1 MMSLL
6 LQKVKGLGQKQEASA
21 TLGKVYHVQKLSCPC
36 NQNQRDSDP
45 NQKLQRLEKVVA
57 QGMQLLI
64 QIYAS
69 LNKGNPQVNQDQGV
83 KTI

>member
-1 MMSLL
+1 MSLL

-21 TLGKVYHVQKLSCPC
+21 TLGKVYHARKLSCPC

-45 NQKLQRLEKVVA
+45 NQKLQKLEKVAA

-69 LNKGNPQVNQDQGV
+69 LNKGNPPVNQDQGV

>member
-1 MMSLL
+1 MSLL
-6 LQKVKGLGQKQEASA
+6 LQTVKGFGQKQGASA
-21 TLGKVYHVQKLSCPC
+21 TLGEAYHARKLSCPC

-69 LNKGNPQVNQDQGV
+69 LNKGNPPVNQDQGV

>member
-1 MMSLL
+1 MSLL
-6 LQKVKGLGQKQEASA
+6 LQIEKGLDQKQEASA
-21 TLGKVYHVQKLSCPC
+21 TLGKVYHVQKLSRPC

-45 NQKLQRLEKVVA
+45 NQKLLKLEKVVA

-69 LNKGNPQVNQDQGV
+69 LNKGNPPVNQDQGV